1 MTYKYIF
8 GVVEKKIC
16 QKYSFVLLKSILFKS
31 NLMVDMVTHME
42 FRFYVGQVI
51 QRKIINHSMNLYFIY
66 LFVEM
71 SALLGDMFL
80 A

>member
-1 MTYKYIF
+1 
-8 GVVEKKIC
+8 
-16 QKYSFVLLKSILFKS
+16 
-31 NLMVDMVTHME
+31 MVDMVTHME

-51 QRKIINHSMNLYFIY
+51 QRKIINHSMNLHVIY

-71 SALLGDMFL
+71 SALLGDIFL